1 MVLNK
6 EGRSFG
12 PRFHRAKS
20 KRGFENHL
28 LIMAILSAFLFS
40 ACMDMQFRMGKKT
53 NPEVLEKALRPGVSN
68 SKDVLAALGEP
79 FGKGMAMLPITHETP
94 RTMWTYYYGEADM
107 KDGRG
112 MYLFVFLDRDLYDG
126 YMWFSSLQRPGTE
139 RPK

>member
-1 MVLNK
+1 MMDKK
-6 EGRSFG
+6 ERRSFG
-12 PRFHRAKS
+12 PRLHRVGS
-20 KRGFENHL
+20 KRGLGTL
-28 LIMAILSAFLFS
+28 LLLMAIVFAFHFS
-40 ACMDMQFRMGKKT
+40 ACMDMRFQMGKKT

-126 YMWFSSLQRPGTE
+126 YMWFSSLQRRGTSQ
-139 RPK
+139 PK

>member
-28 LIMAILSAFLFS
+28 LIMAILFAFLFS

-53 NPEVLEKALRPGVSN
+53 NPEVLEKALRPGVSD

-112 MYLFVFLDRDLYDG
+112 MYLFVFLDRDIYDG
-126 YMWFSSLQRPGTE
+126 YMWFSSLQRSG
-139 RPK
+139 RVQAK

>member
-1 MVLNK
+1 MMENK

-12 PRFHRAKS
+12 PRLHRVKS
-20 KRGFENHL
+20 KRSFGNLL

-53 NPEVLEKALRPGVSN
+53 NPEVLEEALRPGVSN

-79 FGKGMAMLPITHETP
+79 FGKGMVMLPITHETP

-112 MYLFVFLDRDLYDG
+112 MYLFVFLDRDIFDG
-126 YMWFSSLQRPGTE
+126 YMWFSSLQRSG
-139 RPK
+139 RVQAK

>member
-28 LIMAILSAFLFS
+28 LIMAILFAFLFS

-53 NPEVLEKALRPGVSN
+53 NPEVLEKALRPGVSD

-94 RTMWTYYYGEADM
+94 RTMWTYYYGEGDM

-126 YMWFSSLQRPGTE
+126 YMWFSSLQKARTVQ
-139 RPK
+139 PK

>member
-1 MVLNK
+1 MVENQ

-12 PRFHRAKS
+12 SRLHRARN
-20 KRGFENHL
+20 KRGFGTL
-28 LIMAILSAFLFS
+28 LLVMAIFSALLFS
-40 ACMDMQFRMGKKT
+40 ACMDMQFRMGKKA
-53 NPEVLEKALRPGVSN
+53 NPEVLEKALRPGVST
-68 SKDVLAALGEP
+68 SKDVHAALGEP